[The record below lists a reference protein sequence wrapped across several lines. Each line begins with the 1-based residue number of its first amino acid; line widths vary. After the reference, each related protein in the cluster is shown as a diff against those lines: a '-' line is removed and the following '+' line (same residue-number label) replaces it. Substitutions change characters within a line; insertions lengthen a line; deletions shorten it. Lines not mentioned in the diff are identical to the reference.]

1 MEDTISSFAYDIM
14 SFENNILQLRVL
26 ILFINNE
33 RFVNSIEKKITMNN
47 KQVSTNGQVS
57 TNELLYHIQ
66 NFHELQ
72 GYKIQYLLNFT
83 IQKSQEELCQLFN
96 NTNTNTNTNT
106 FYKLNTITNIKNF
119 DITQDKNSDNV
130 AFTNMN
136 TLIIVANKNNKY
148 YIKRNNYLAKNNTSK
163 KKQNHKI

>member
-1 MEDTISSFAYDIM
+1 MEDTISSFADDII

-33 RFVNSIEKKITMNN
+33 RFVNSIEKKISMN
-47 KQVSTNGQVS
+47 NGQVS
-57 TNELLYHIQ
+57 TNKLLYHIQ

-96 NTNTNTNTNT
+96 NTNTNT

>member
-47 KQVSTNGQVS
+47 KQVSTN
-57 TNELLYHIQ
+57 ELLYHIQ

-96 NTNTNTNTNT
+96 NTNTNT